1 MCLRDPNIEMS
12 ESGCIR
18 ASWGGRMGK
27 VRDKSYRCGT
37 RCGPSGPSSNGE
49 SGCKPHSAEE
59 SLVHTEV
66 ETRNRGG
73 EVVQMLVAIVEQPP
87 SPEGKKTKQQNLC
100 PPHPPV
106 ACPAPAD
113 PAAVESVCKG
123 SIPDSGLYSLPQ
135 NSVKKAKPQVLE
147 PASH

>member
-1 MCLRDPNIEMS
+1 
-12 ESGCIR
+12 
-18 ASWGGRMGK
+18 MGK

-113 PAAVESVCKG
+113 PAAVESVCMGQKQH
-123 SIPDSGLYSLPQ
+123 SRQWPVLIATKLSEKS
-135 NSVKKAKPQVLE
+135 KATG
-147 PASH
+147 A